1 MYESKIGTFLV
12 LNLTDKQFK
21 ITLLGDGAVGKTS
34 LRRNYLGET
43 FKASYN
49 MTLGADFAT
58 NYLTVDDLSITMVIW
73 DLAGQPRFNVVRE
86 VYYRGTRGALL
97 IFDLSRPES
106 YESLASWVAEL
117 YKNNKMQKVPI
128 VLIGNKVDLRGSDYS
143 TIPAKYGEDYAKRLS
158 EWSGYKVPYIETSAK
173 LGQNVVDSFEILVQ
187 QILRK
192 SQMSIVR
199 KPLRKEN

>member
-1 MYESKIGTFLV
+1 V

-43 FKASYN
+43 FKANYN

-58 NYLTVDDLSITMVIW
+58 NYLTVDDVSITLVIW

-86 VYYRGTRGALL
+86 VYYRGTKGALL
-97 IFDLSRPES
+97 VFDLTRPES
-106 YESLASWVAEL
+106 YESLANWVAEL

-128 VLIGNKVDLRGSDYS
+128 VLIGNKSDLRGSDYN
-143 TIPAKYGEDYAKRLS
+143 TIPSKYGEDYAKRLS
-158 EWSGYKVPYIETSAK
+158 EWSGYQVPYIETSAK
-173 LGQNVVDSFEILVQ
+173 LGNNVVDSFDTLVR
-187 QILRK
+187 QILRQ
-192 SQMSIVR
+192 SQMSVVKR
-199 KPLRKEN
+199 PLRKEN